1 MLLADEEWAKW
12 TDREIARH
20 CAVHHSFVSRV
31 RPSLSPSDSE
41 PAQPRTYTTKHG
53 TQVVLRGYFLAGF
66 GAGLGVGESE
76 VLRA

>member
-41 PAQPRTYTTKHG
+41 PVPRTYTTKHG
-53 TQVVLRGYFLAGF
+53 TQATMNTGNIESHRGTA
-66 GAGLGVGESE
+66 A
-76 VLRA
+76 RNR